1 MIGFFSQVR
10 FEQNVRFCCWKIEF
24 RVDFIDDFFKISMH
38 RSFIALEVLD
48 GTKTPVAQLQNQK
61 PIKTNFCLVA
71 MNLKIPFL

>member
-1 MIGFFSQVR
+1 
-10 FEQNVRFCCWKIEF
+10 
-24 RVDFIDDFFKISMH
+24 MH